1 MRPTCT
7 RARGFPCLRSAHV
20 SLADIRREYAHASLS
35 ERDADPDPIRQ
46 FERWFED
53 ARAAGVPELN
63 AMTLATAT
71 ADGVPSARIV
81 LLKGAD
87 ARGFVFFTDYRSR
100 KGAELDANP
109 QAALVFYWGALERQ
123 VRVTG
128 PTARIGRDE
137 SAAYF
142 NSRPLG
148 SRLSAMASHQSS
160 VVASRAVLEARSAEL
175 GREYADRAPETPAYW
190 GGTRVSPETVEFWQG
205 RPNRLH
211 DRLRYTRDRGGL
223 WRVDRLSP

>member
-1 MRPTCT
+1 
-7 RARGFPCLRSAHV
+7 V
-20 SLADIRREYAHASLS
+20 SLSDIRREYAHATLS
-35 ERDADPDPIRQ
+35 ERDADPDPIRL

-53 ARAAGVPELN
+53 ARAAGLPELN

-71 ADGVPSARIV
+71 PDGAPSARIV

-109 QAALVFYWGALERQ
+109 RAALVLYWAALERQ
-123 VRVTG
+123 VRITG
-128 PTARIGRDE
+128 PAARITRAE

-142 NSRPLG
+142 DSRPLG

-160 VVASRAVLEARSAEL
+160 VVANREMLDARASEL
-175 GREYADRAPETPAYW
+175 AREYANHAPDIPSYW
-190 GGTRVSPETVEFWQG
+190 GGTRVTPETIEFWQG

-211 DRLRYTRDRGGL
+211 DRLRYTRDGSGQ
-223 WRVDRLSP
+223 WRIDRLSP

>member
-1 MRPTCT
+1 M
-7 RARGFPCLRSAHV
+7 
-20 SLADIRREYAHASLS
+20 SLSDIRREYANATLS

-53 ARAAGVPELN
+53 ARAAGLQELN

-71 ADGVPSARIV
+71 TDGAPSARIV
-81 LLKGAD
+81 LLKAAD

-109 QAALVFYWGALERQ
+109 RAALVFYWAALERQ

-128 PTARIGRDE
+128 PTARIGREE

-142 NSRPLG
+142 DSRPLG
-148 SRLSAMASHQSS
+148 SRLSAMASHQSA
-160 VVASRAVLEARSAEL
+160 VVASRAVLEERAGEL
-175 GREYADRAPETPAYW
+175 AREYADRPPEIPSYW
-190 GGTRVSPETVEFWQG
+190 GGTRVTPETIEFWQG

-211 DRLRYTRDRGGL
+211 DRLRYTRDRSGQ
-223 WRVDRLSP
+223 WRIDRLSP